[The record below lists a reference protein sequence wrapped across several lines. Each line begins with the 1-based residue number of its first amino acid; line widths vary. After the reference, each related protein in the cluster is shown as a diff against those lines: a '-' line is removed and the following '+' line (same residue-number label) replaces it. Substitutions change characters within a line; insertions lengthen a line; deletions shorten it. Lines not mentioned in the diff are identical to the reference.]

1 MSKLTNLLLKYE
13 ELIKENDSGSSYFS
27 IYDKK
32 IRVSNHINTVFIS
45 DDLNILLPENSKK
58 QYIMVLYGNL
68 YVYNSFTD
76 LRIFLENWILISKRL
91 ENRTQISKDAK
102 VIELEDK
109 LKKLSDDFKNYYI
122 MLKGLTPPQQK
133 RIDIMISEF
142 KNQNKK
148 KK

>member
-1 MSKLTNLLLKYE
+1 MSKLTNLLLKYG